1 MNQSRTYDII
11 IWGASGFTGR
21 LVAEYLYKK
30 YGANKDLKWAM
41 GGRNEGKLEEVR
53 AAVADDSVP
62 LVIADSHDEASLD
75 AMTKRAKVIC
85 TTVGPYAKYGA
96 PLVAACVK
104 NQTHYCDLAGEPP
117 FIREMID
124 KHHDTAKANG
134 VKIVHSCGFDSI
146 PSDLG
151 VLYAQEQAKKTYGEY
166 AAKVSMRVH
175 DFAGELSGGT
185 YASLSNNI
193 EMAMQNRD
201 ILKVL
206 MHPYGLNPTVEQSG
220 PDTPGIQSVVYD
232 ETAKTWIAPF
242 MMEAINTR
250 IVRRSHALEG
260 FPYGENFSYDE
271 AIKGGD
277 GEEGKKK
284 AQKIAFQAAALAA
297 RPGTPEKA
305 IMDERMPKP
314 GEGPDQ
320 AAREA
325 GYFNCHLYL
334 SLSDGKLAKGIVT
347 GDMDPGYGSTSK
359 MLAESAVCLAK
370 DDLPEMAGILTP
382 ATAMGAPLVD
392 RLIANAGL
400 TFSFEEL
407 E

>member
-30 YGANKDLKWAM
+30 YGANKELKWAM
-41 GGRNEGKLEEVR
+41 GGRNESKLEEVR
-53 AAVADDSVP
+53 AAVADETVP

-75 AMTKRAKVIC
+75 AMTKQAKVIC

-151 VLYAQEQAKKTYGEY
+151 VLYSQQQAKKTFGEY
-166 AAKVSMRVH
+166 ATKVSMRVH

-250 IVRRSHALEG
+250 IVRRSHALED
-260 FPYGENFSYDE
+260 FPYGGDFSYDE

-325 GYFNCHLYL
+325 GYYNCHLYL
-334 SLSDGKLAKGIVT
+334 SLSDGKLARGIVT

-382 ATAMGAPLVD
+382 ATAMGSPLVD

-400 TFSFEEL
+400 TFSFEEM

>member
-1 MNQSRTYDII
+1 MDQARTYDII

-21 LVAEYLYKK
+21 LVAEYLYNT
-30 YGANKDLKWAM
+30 YGVDKDLKWAM
-41 GGRNEGKLEEVR
+41 GGRNEGKLAEVR
-53 AAVADDSVP
+53 AAVADENVP
-62 LVIADSHDEASLD
+62 LIIADSHDEASLD
-75 AMTKRAKVIC
+75 AMTKQAKVIC
-85 TTVGPYAKYGA
+85 TTVGPYAKYGV

-104 NQTHYCDLAGEPP
+104 NKTHYCDLAGEPP

-151 VLYAQEQAKKTYGEY
+151 VLFSQQQAKNTFGEY
-166 AAKVSMRVH
+166 AKKVSMRVH

-193 EMAMQNRD
+193 EIAMQNRA

-206 MHPYGLNPTVEQSG
+206 MHPYGLNPSVEQIG

-232 ETAKTWIAPF
+232 ETANTWIAPF

-250 IVRRSHALEG
+250 IVRRSHALAD
-260 FPYGENFSYDE
+260 FPYGKDFSYDE

-284 AQKIAFQAAALAA
+284 AQKIAFQAAALVA

-314 GEGPDQ
+314 GEGPDK

-325 GYFNCHLYL
+325 GYYNCHLYL
-334 SLSDGKLAKGIVT
+334 TLPGGKLAKGIVT

-382 ATAMGAPLVD
+382 ATAMGATLVD

-400 TFSFEEL
+400 TFSFEEI

>member
-30 YGANKDLKWAM
+30 YGANKELKWAM

-392 RLIANAGL
+392 RLITNAGL
-400 TFSFEEL
+400 TFSFEEM

>member
-75 AMTKRAKVIC
+75 AMTKQAKVIC

>member
-30 YGANKDLKWAM
+30 YGVNKDLKWAM
-41 GGRNEGKLEEVR
+41 GGRNKGKLEEVR
-53 AAVADDSVP
+53 AAVADETVP

-75 AMTKRAKVIC
+75 AMTKQAKVIC

-104 NQTHYCDLAGEPP
+104 NKAHYCDLAGEPP

-151 VLYAQEQAKKTYGEY
+151 VLYSQEQAKKTFGEY
-166 AAKVSMRVH
+166 ATKVSMRVH

-277 GEEGKKK
+277 GEKGKEK

-297 RPGTPEKA
+297 RPGSPEKA

-325 GYFNCHLYL
+325 GYYNCHLYL
-334 SLSDGKLAKGIVT
+334 SLSDGKLARGIVT

-382 ATAMGAPLVD
+382 ATAMGSPLVD

-400 TFSFEEL
+400 TFSFEEI

>member
-1 MNQSRTYDII
+1 MNQLRTYDII

-21 LVAEYLYKK
+21 LVAEYLYNK

-41 GGRNEGKLEEVR
+41 GGRNKSKLEEVR
-53 AAVADDSVP
+53 SAIADETVP

-75 AMTKRAKVIC
+75 TMTKQAKVIC

-124 KHHDTAKANG
+124 EHHDTAKANG

-151 VLYAQEQAKKTYGEY
+151 VLYSQEQAKKTFGEY
-166 AAKVSMRVH
+166 ATKVSMRVH

-242 MMEAINTR
+242 MMEAINSR

-284 AQKIAFQAAALAA
+284 AQKIAFQTAALAA

-305 IMDERMPKP
+305 VMDERMPKP
-314 GEGPDQ
+314 GEGPDK

-325 GYFNCHLYL
+325 GYYNCHLYL
-334 SLSDGKLAKGIVT
+334 SFSDGKVAKGIVT

-359 MLAESAVCLAK
+359 MLAESAVCLAI

-382 ATAMGAPLVD
+382 ATAMGTPLVD